1 MIVIPDGPDQLKAE
15 KLHSLFSSLPLSQH
29 IASQWSLAHLSAL
42 QRLLKPVRILE
53 IGAGI
58 GTITAMLLYS
68 NGAITAV
75 EPEAE
80 FRKAHKENIGD
91 HPRLKLV
98 PDLQGIGGT
107 FDLMVVDGEFPLRWK
122 EVISSKT
129 VIFIEGYRR
138 RQQDMINRE
147 FTCYPKPNSPKARKG
162 CYISV

>member
-15 KLHSLFSSLPLSQH
+15 KLYSLFSSLPLSEH

-42 QRLLKPVRILE
+42 QRLLKPLRILE

-58 GTITAMLLYS
+58 GTLTAMLLYS
-68 NGAITAV
+68 TGAITAV
-75 EPEAE
+75 EPLPE
-80 FRKAHKENIGD
+80 FREAHKENIGD
-91 HPRLKLV
+91 HKRVTLVADLKDV
-98 PDLQGIGGT
+98 NGP

-122 EVISSKT
+122 EVISAKT
-129 VIFIEGYRR
+129 VIFLEGYRR

-147 FTCYPKPNSPKARKG
+147 FRAYPNPDSAKPRKG